1 MERIVVATDGSPS
14 SGAAVARGVDLA
26 AEHHAELAFV
36 HVVPTLDVVPGI
48 GGFGCAFPHE
58 PCEHDHAVLA
68 DAAAVAAEHGVVST
82 TALLRGDTVREIVA
96 YAEAH
101 DADLIV
107 VGSRGH
113 GAIASAL
120 FGCVSRGVL
129 AETTRQVLVVR
140 PGTVSAPAG
149 GAG

>member
-1 MERIVVATDGSPS
+1 
-14 SGAAVARGVDLA
+14 
-26 AEHHAELAFV
+26 V

-58 PCEHDHAVLA
+58 PCEHDHTVLA
-68 DAAAVAAEHGVVST
+68 DAAAVAAEHGVVSK
-82 TALLRGDTVREIVA
+82 TALLRGGTVREIVA
-96 YAEAH
+96 YADSH

-113 GAIASAL
+113 GAFASAL

-129 AETTRQVLVVR
+129 AEAKRQVLVVR
-140 PGTVSAPAG
+140 PGTMPAPVG